1 MEEARATQLVNAIVT
16 GSNALTQ
23 IARTALGSKKSLTGT
38 GRYAEKFHDELVKV
52 IGVEKIIMPV
62 IKAIDGFDATPLD
75 KHLAIVKSTTAN
87 ERARVDA
94 NKQVRMICETDVLPN
109 IQNLTAPQQPGS
121 EMVLPSA
128 VLAKAPS
135 YLQRS
140 LLQANGCYERRW
152 FDASS
157 VMIRKLIENLII
169 DVYEKHGKEGEIKNK
184 DGDYLM
190 LSGLITAIL
199 AQNHWQLQR
208 ETKKELPEIKKL
220 GDRAAHNRR
229 YEATKQDIDK
239 IRSGLRATV
248 DDLLHLAGYK

>member
-1 MEEARATQLVNAIVT
+1 MIRTATEH
-16 GSNALTQ
+16 GSSALTQ
-23 IARTALGSKKSLTGT
+23 IAQTALRNRQSLTGT
-38 GRYAEKFHDELVKV
+38 GHYAEKFHDAVVKLTA
-52 IGVEKIIMPV
+52 VEKLIMPV
-62 IKAIDGFDATPLD
+62 ITTIDGFDAAPLTQ
-75 KHLAIVKSTTAN
+75 HLATLKSTTATAP
-87 ERARVDA
+87 ARVEA
-94 NKQVRMICETDVLPN
+94 NKQIRLVCETEILPN
-109 IQNLTAPQQPGS
+109 VQNLTTPQQPSS

-128 VLAKAPS
+128 VLAKAPT

-157 VMIRKLIENLII
+157 VMIRKLIETLII
-169 DVYEKHGKEGEIKNK
+169 DVYEKHGKEAEIKK

-199 AQNHWQLQR
+199 NQSYWHLQR
-208 ETKKELPEIKKL
+208 ETKRELPEIKKL

-229 YEATKQDIDK
+229 YEATKQDIDQ

>member
-1 MEEARATQLVNAIVT
+1 MDEARATQLVNAVVT
-16 GSNALTQ
+16 GSNALSQ
-23 IARTALGSKKSLTGT
+23 IAQTALRNRKSLTGT
-38 GRYAEKFHDELVKV
+38 GPYAEKFHEAVIKL
-52 IGVEKIIMPV
+52 IGVEKLIMPV
-62 IKAIDGFDATPLD
+62 IAAISGLDPAPLQQ
-75 KHLAIVKSTTAN
+75 HLALLKSTTAT

-94 NKQVRMICETDVLPN
+94 NKQVRLVCETEILPN
-109 IQNLTAPQQPGS
+109 IHNLKTPQQPSS
-121 EMVLPSA
+121 ESVLPAA
-128 VLAKAPS
+128 VLAKAPT

-140 LLQANGCYERRW
+140 LLQANGSYEQRW

-157 VMIRKLIENLII
+157 VMIRKLVENLII
-169 DVYEKHGKEGEIKNK
+169 DVYEKHGKEAEIKK

-199 AQNHWQLQR
+199 NQNHWQLQR
-208 ETKKELPEIKKL
+208 ETKRELPEIKKL

-229 YEATKQDIDK
+229 YEAQRQDIDQ

>member
-1 MEEARATQLVNAIVT
+1 MDEARATQLVNAIVT

-23 IARTALGSKKSLTGT
+23 IARTALRNRQSLTGT
-38 GRYAEKFHDELVKV
+38 GHYGQKFHDELVKV
-52 IGVEKIIMPV
+52 TGVEKLIMPV
-62 IKAIDGFDATPLD
+62 IKAIDGFDVSPIEQ
-75 KHLAIVKSTTAN
+75 HLAIVKSTTAT
-87 ERARVDA
+87 ERARVEA
-94 NKQVRMICETDVLPN
+94 NKQIRLICETEIVPN
-109 IQNLTAPQQPGS
+109 IQNLTAPQQPAS
-121 EMVLPSA
+121 EMVLPAA
-128 VLAKAPS
+128 VLAKAPT

-169 DVYEKHGKEGEIKNK
+169 DVYEKHGKEAEIKNK

-190 LSGLITAIL
+190 LSGLIAAIL

-208 ETKKELPEIKKL
+208 ETKRELPEIKKL
-220 GDRAAHNRR
+220 GDRSAHIRR
-229 YEATKQDIDK
+229 YEATKQDIDRV
-239 IRSGLRATV
+239 RSGLRATV

>member
-1 MEEARATQLVNAIVT
+1 MDEARASQLVNAVVT
-16 GSNALTQ
+16 GSNALLQ
-23 IARTALGSKKSLTGT
+23 IARTALRNHKSLAGS
-38 GRYAEKFHDELVKV
+38 GHYAEKFHDALVKLTA
-52 IGVEKIIMPV
+52 VEKLVMPV
-62 IKAIDGFDATPLD
+62 IVSIDGFDSGPLQQN
-75 KHLAIVKSTTAN
+75 LTTLKSTIAT

-94 NKQVRMICETDVLPN
+94 NNQVRLLCETEILPN
-109 IQNLTAPQQPGS
+109 IQNLTGPQQPSS

-128 VLAKAPS
+128 VLAKAPT

-169 DVYEKHGKEGEIKNK
+169 DVYEKHGKEGEIKK
-184 DGDYLM
+184 DSDYFM

-199 AQNHWQLQR
+199 HQNYWQLQR
-208 ETKKELPEIKKL
+208 ETKRELPEIKKL

-229 YEATKQDIDK
+229 YEATKQDIDQ
-239 IRSGLRATV
+239 IRSGLRAAV
-248 DDLLHLAGYK
+248 DDLLHLAGHK